1 MSPGD
6 PGDDEGDDPMSEQA
20 WPIQMQTTAPR
31 TIGVDA
37 DASTRWVRRASVVV
51 SILAAAMLLASV
63 PAMSGAPSS
72 GAKPSP
78 MPAPAPSIVTTDIG
92 QR

>member
-1 MSPGD
+1 
-6 PGDDEGDDPMSEQA
+6 MSEQV
-20 WPIQMQTTAPR
+20 WPVQVMSTAPR
-31 TIGVDA
+31 TMGADVDA
-37 DASTRWVRRASVVV
+37 GARWVRRASVVV
-51 SILAAAMLLASV
+51 SILAAGLLLASV

-78 MPAPAPSIVTTDIG
+78 MPAPAPTLVSTDIG